1 MIKDKLVE
9 EIKEYCQL
17 NGIED
22 VDRFVNK
29 IVNKGFT
36 LEKFGELKPKA
47 KTEEEKAEEIG
58 DDYNP
63 TEEKEEKVEE
73 EVEEVVQQE
82 EVVEVP
88 KPVKKVRVS
97 PHAKK
102 LIDKYDLDQEL
113 IEGTGKNGG
122 ITKKDVEKYLSEN
135 GIQKEQGNVVIKET
149 IRQVKTKDIYDEDD
163 VAQYGSNL
171 LDNK

>member
-9 EIKEYCQL
+9 EIKEYCEL
-17 NGIED
+17 NGIDD
-22 VDRFVNK
+22 VEKFVNK

-63 TEEKEEKVEE
+63 TEEKVEE
-73 EVEEVVQQE
+73 QVEEVVQQE
-82 EVVEVP
+82 VVEEEP

-102 LIDKYDLDQEL
+102 LINEHDLDVEM

-122 ITKKDVEKYLSEN
+122 ITKKDVEKYLEEN
-135 GIQKEQGNVVIKET
+135 GIEKEVGNVIIKET
-149 IRQVKTKDIYDEDD
+149 IREVKTKDIYDEDD
-163 VAQYGSNL
+163 IGFYGSNTM
-171 LDNK
+171 NIK

>member
-1 MIKDKLVE
+1 MIREKLVE

-22 VDRFVNK
+22 VERFINK
-29 IVNKGFT
+29 IINKGFT
-36 LEKFGELKPKA
+36 LEKFGELKSKA

-63 TEEKEEKVEE
+63 TEEKTEEQ
-73 EVEEVVQQE
+73 VEEVVQQE
-82 EVVEVP
+82 VVEEVP

-102 LIDKYDLDQEL
+102 LIEKYNLDREL
-113 IEGTGKNGG
+113 IEGTGKGGG
-122 ITKKDVEKYLSEN
+122 ITKKDVEKYLEEN
-135 GIQKEQGNVVIKET
+135 GIQKEVGNVVIRET
-149 IRQVKTKDIYDEDD
+149 IREIKSKDIYDEDD
-163 VAQYGSNL
+163 IAQYGSNL
-171 LDNK
+171 LDKNRET